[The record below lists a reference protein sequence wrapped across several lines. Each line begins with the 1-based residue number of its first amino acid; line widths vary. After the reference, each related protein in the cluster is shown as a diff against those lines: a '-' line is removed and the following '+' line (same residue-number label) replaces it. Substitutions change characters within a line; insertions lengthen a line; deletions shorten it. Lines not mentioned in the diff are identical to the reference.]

1 MPGPEVPNGQLLNY
15 KANTDYH
22 TNIFKIKTELRGKKK
37 QNKTKK
43 IDHRT
48 SRSLLHS
55 FHLFVPLCGIQGKFF
70 F

>member
-48 SRSLLHS
+48 S
-55 FHLFVPLCGIQGKFF
+55 
-70 F
+70 